1 MGDSHSPLNCPSW
14 KVEDAFLG
22 LATLASLQEGSEKR
36 YEFADV
42 RLELTVIVGCAV
54 EQSSGEGKWETP
66 RN

>member
-1 MGDSHSPLNCPSW
+1 M
-14 KVEDAFLG
+14 G

-42 RLELTVIVGCAV
+42 RMESTVIVGRAV

>member
-1 MGDSHSPLNCPSW
+1 M
-14 KVEDAFLG
+14 G

-42 RLELTVIVGCAV
+42 RLELSVTVGRAV